1 MTNRTEYHIRPATLD
16 DLAGLCQLEAATF
29 SYDQIGRRSFRHLLR
44 SPSTQVYICRS
55 GTDHKL
61 LAYAIILTRKN
72 SAFWRLYSMATCASA
87 RGLGIGRQLLSHILS
102 QAQEANISGVRL
114 EVKCDN
120 QAGLH
125 LYRQLGFEVVDLIP
139 GYYSDGTDA
148 YKMQVSWTSP
158 A

>member
-1 MTNRTEYHIRPATLD
+1 MTDQPNYRIRPATLH

-44 SPSTQVYICRS
+44 SPSTNVYVCDS
-55 GTDHKL
+55 VTDKDQKL

-72 SAFWRLYSMATCASA
+72 SPFWRLYSMATCASA
-87 RGLGIGRQLLSHILS
+87 RGLGIGRTLLSHILA
-102 QAQEANISGVRL
+102 QARESKVTGIRL

-125 LYRQLGFEVVDLIP
+125 LYRQLGFEVIDLIP
-139 GYYSDGTDA
+139 AYYSDGTDA
-148 YKMQVSWTSP
+148 YKMQVSWAS
-158 A
+158 